1 MIRFFC
7 IHTPD
12 MLLIRTSR
20 QKEIHCTKCCH
31 HRMIHV
37 IVAMLSIPSD
47 TEQIF
52 DFIQPCSQFT
62 HPVIGAKISW
72 VCFLYFLD
80 MKIKNFQKTKSII
93 YHISRQKHPQKASA
107 DRPVS
112 LFSFMTTPNLP
123 AIPATARQIPVLPD
137 IQTAPDRKEGTRRSL
152 LKDTATLLSWFVS
165 DLFPRKNAD
174 NFPALKS
181 VSYCTQNTDR

>member
-1 MIRFFC
+1 MRLTGRAFPNGKLWFSGSLFFLMIRFFC

-62 HPVIGAKISW
+62 HPVIDAKISW

-112 LFSFMTTPNLP
+112 LFFFHDNTQPSSHSSHCSANSCFTGY
-123 AIPATARQIPVLPD
+123 PD
-137 IQTAPDRKEGTRRSL
+137 STG
-152 LKDTATLLSWFVS
+152 
-165 DLFPRKNAD
+165 
-174 NFPALKS
+174 
-181 VSYCTQNTDR
+181 